1 MSHTDVN
8 SVLLEPSKKD
18 AATEIKLIKDIYYWD
33 SSIESL
39 ANWIMASLWTA
50 VNTKSQTEGDDYVFK
65 YKESCIAYN
74 FKQRIFTINLWSEE
88 NSFYT
93 VGLHISSYLE
103 TLYGV
108 KTFAEVETSLIFDIV
123 EIENLSKTIAR
134 DVDTWI
140 TNVPNIYKEIC
151 AG

>member
-1 MSHTDVN
+1 MFLN
-8 SVLLEPSKKD
+8 IKNLVLHITLNKEYSLLIYGAKK
-18 AATEIKLIKDIYYWD
+18 IL
-33 SSIESL
+33 
-39 ANWIMASLWTA
+39 
-50 VNTKSQTEGDDYVFK
+50 
-65 YKESCIAYN
+65 
-74 FKQRIFTINLWSEE
+74 
-88 NSFYT
+88 FYT
-93 VGLHISSYLE
+93 VGLHVSSYLE

>member
-50 VNTKSQTEGDDYVFK
+50 VNTKSQTEGNDYVFK
-65 YKESCIAYN
+65 YKD
-74 FKQRIFTINLWSEE
+74 L
-88 NSFYT
+88 
-93 VGLHISSYLE
+93 VLHI
-103 TLYGV
+103 TLNKEYSLLIYGAKKILFILLV
-108 KTFAEVETSLIFDIV
+108 
-123 EIENLSKTIAR
+123 
-134 DVDTWI
+134 
-140 TNVPNIYKEIC
+140 YM
-151 AG
+151 

>member
-1 MSHTDVN
+1 
-8 SVLLEPSKKD
+8 
-18 AATEIKLIKDIYYWD
+18 
-33 SSIESL
+33 
-39 ANWIMASLWTA
+39 
-50 VNTKSQTEGDDYVFK
+50 
-65 YKESCIAYN
+65 
-74 FKQRIFTINLWSEE
+74 
-88 NSFYT
+88 
-93 VGLHISSYLE
+93 LE

-123 EIENLSKTIAR
+123 EIENLSKTISR

>member
-1 MSHTDVN
+1 MDN
-8 SVLLEPSKKD
+8 FNLKKYLKINLLLEEETIKGLPSKY
-18 AATEIKLIKDIYYWD
+18 KLVD
-33 SSIESL
+33 
-39 ANWIMASLWTA
+39 
-50 VNTKSQTEGDDYVFK
+50 
-65 YKESCIAYN
+65 KEVSKNEY
-74 FKQRIFTINLWSEE
+74 RE

-93 VGLHISSYLE
+93 VGLHVSSYLE